1 MNSREITKNQ
11 FDRTVEMLNKMAGE
25 SMHIRF
31 SSGAFWAFGS
41 ELATLK
47 LAKQYK
53 DCDGTSQG
61 YSVNLETHYFMLE
74 SLSFHGEMETA

>member
-11 FDRTVEMLNKMAGE
+11 FDRTVEMLNKMTGE

-31 SSGAFWAFGS
+31 YSGAFWAFGS

-47 LAKQYK
+47 LPYK
-53 DCDGTSQG
+53 
-61 YSVNLETHYFMLE
+61 LETSKGAIKLYKKRFVA
-74 SLSFHGEMETA
+74 SLAIVIARLFQNFGVL